1 MVSSS
6 SSVVLSADLSRRAAA
21 LTTVRHATAHH
32 GALTTV
38 LHESAHHGALTTVRS
53 PAALSPP
60 PRMSSVE
67 DGIPRL
73 RMSSINR
80 VAGSARRAA
89 PPLHTNP
96 SSHHRRAGPP
106 LANGTMPEA
115 QRLPPPE
122 RWVRQPTVGSPADR
136 WARQPTVGSSP
147 ERWVRQPT
155 NSRVRQPTSSRSGSS
170 RALTAATSS
179 AAPTGAG
186 VGVHPTPSVASGAL
200 TLPPDEPD
208 EPDELRA
215 LTLPPDAIARTFS
228 STRQRGAA
236 HTERLTTSRVSTR
249 SARPAVLR
257 RVQGPATGTVH
268 V

>member
-1 MVSSS
+1 MMRQLLEMGMVSSS

-115 QRLPPPE
+115 QRLPPPD
-122 RWVRQPTVGSPADR
+122 RWVRQPTVGSSPDR
-136 WARQPTVGSSP
+136 WA
-147 ERWVRQPT
+147 RQPT

-249 SARPAVLR
+249 SARPALLR

>member
-115 QRLPPPE
+115 QRLPPPD
-122 RWVRQPTVGSPADR
+122 RWARQPTVGSPADR
-136 WARQPTVGSSP
+136 WA
-147 ERWVRQPT
+147 RQPT

>member
-32 GALTTV
+32 GALTTA

-122 RWVRQPTVGSPADR
+122 RW
-136 WARQPTVGSSP
+136 ARQPTVGSSAD
-147 ERWVRQPT
+147 RWARQPT

-249 SARPAVLR
+249 SARPALLR

>member
-1 MVSSS
+1 MMRQLLEMGMVSSS

-80 VAGSARRAA
+80 VAGSARWAA

-115 QRLPPPE
+115 QRLPPP
-122 RWVRQPTVGSPADR
+122 DR
-136 WARQPTVGSSP
+136 W
-147 ERWVRQPT
+147 
-155 NSRVRQPTSSRSGSS
+155 VRQPTSSRSGSS

>member
-1 MVSSS
+1 MMRQLLEMGMVSSS

-21 LTTVRHATAHH
+21 LTTVLHA
-32 GALTTV
+32 
-38 LHESAHHGALTTVRS
+38 SAHHGALTTVRS

-122 RWVRQPTVGSPADR
+122 RWA
-136 WARQPTVGSSP
+136 
-147 ERWVRQPT
+147 RQPT

>member
-38 LHESAHHGALTTVRS
+38 LHASAHHGALTTVRS

-122 RWVRQPTVGSPADR
+122 RW
-136 WARQPTVGSSP
+136 ARQPTVGSSAD
-147 ERWVRQPT
+147 RWARQPT

>member
-115 QRLPPPE
+115 QRLPPP
-122 RWVRQPTVGSPADR
+122 DR
-136 WARQPTVGSSP
+136 WARQPTVGSSAD
-147 ERWVRQPT
+147 RWARQPT

>member
-21 LTTVRHATAHH
+21 LTTVLHA
-32 GALTTV
+32 
-38 LHESAHHGALTTVRS
+38 SAHHGALTTVRS

-80 VAGSARRAA
+80 VAGSARWAA

-122 RWVRQPTVGSPADR
+122 RW
-136 WARQPTVGSSP
+136 ARQPTVGSSAD
-147 ERWVRQPT
+147 RWARQPT

>member
-1 MVSSS
+1 MMRQLLEMGMVSSS

-80 VAGSARRAA
+80 VAGSARWAA

-115 QRLPPPE
+115 QRLPPP
-122 RWVRQPTVGSPADR
+122 DR

-147 ERWVRQPT
+147 DRWARQPT

>member
-1 MVSSS
+1 
-6 SSVVLSADLSRRAAA
+6 
-21 LTTVRHATAHH
+21 
-32 GALTTV
+32 
-38 LHESAHHGALTTVRS
+38 
-53 PAALSPP
+53 
-60 PRMSSVE
+60 MSSVE

-115 QRLPPPE
+115 QRLPPP
-122 RWVRQPTVGSPADR
+122 DR
-136 WARQPTVGSSP
+136 WARQPTVGSSAD
-147 ERWVRQPT
+147 RWARQPT